1 MENITKAI
9 IKSNLEIAK
18 YIKNSLKE
26 DDFTYTKQIG
36 FGGDNSLKIDIFF
49 FYFLKFLKFY
59 KISM

>member
-9 IKSNLEIAK
+9 IKSNIEIAK

-36 FGGDNSLKIDIFF
+36 YGGDNSLKLIFFEDIFIKN
-49 FYFLKFLKFY
+49 LKDFEIF
-59 KISM
+59 

>member
-9 IKSNLEIAK
+9 IKSNIEIAK

-49 FYFLKFLKFY
+49 
-59 KISM
+59 